1 MDVTIDD
8 IKTVVDDRMSRTEA
22 TFFREIEKIG
32 VKIDKLSDG
41 HNELQERTTRLEGI
55 VAIVNESRKDQ
66 GERVGLLE
74 TDIAIIKSARVTTT
88 EAFNW
93 LRWGIPVFAGG
104 IAGFIAFMAGR
115 VP

>member
-1 MDVTIDD
+1 MDITIDD
-8 IKTVVDDRMSRTEA
+8 IKKVVDDRMSRTEA

-41 HNELQERTTRLEGI
+41 HNELQERTTRLEGL

-66 GERVGLLE
+66 GERVGLIE
-74 TDIAIIKSARVTTT
+74 TDIAIMKSAKVTTG

-93 LRWGIPVFAGG
+93 LKWGIPVLAGG

>member
-1 MDVTIDD
+1 MDITIDD
-8 IKTVVDDRMSRTEA
+8 IKKVVDDRMSRTEA

-32 VKIDKLSDG
+32 VKIDKLSNG

-66 GERVGLLE
+66 GERVGLIE
-74 TDIAIIKSARVTTT
+74 TDSAIIKSTKITTT
-88 EAFNW
+88 EAFSW